1 MSKERYIRYTCF
13 LTRHLQSSRG
23 PTDHFKC
30 SVVKKWI
37 KTKQKLEEP
46 GYSTKR
52 NSEEETFDLGPRD
65 EQEFYFRLM
74 TWLLQ
79 KVVIWKL
86 YDTFKQLLCGLVW
99 LEYKLSIRTYGT

>member
-1 MSKERYIRYTCF
+1 MTLNRLPNLSGLYGVGRTD
-13 LTRHLQSSRG
+13 L

-65 EQEFYFRLM
+65 E
-74 TWLLQ
+74 
-79 KVVIWKL
+79 
-86 YDTFKQLLCGLVW
+86 
-99 LEYKLSIRTYGT
+99 